1 LRNPPVE
8 RSFYRWY
15 STGCRYISLV
25 ASGSFYILVLA
36 AGLELRKTIAEV
48 GGHIFSEVGQ
58 MLRRPE
64 TSSTPTLITGSIIP
78 TVAWIRSRM
87 PMSLEK
93 LFCPSFIERA
103 GVGDI
108 LDCTDITLTDKVFG
122 AFQQK

>member
-1 LRNPPVE
+1 VE

-64 TSSTPTLITGSIIP
+64 TSCECNTCFCF
-78 TVAWIRSRM
+78 M
-87 PMSLEK
+87 FQLENNLHSNANIDNRFHNPHHRLDSVQNAHVIGK
-93 LFCPSFIERA
+93 A
-103 GVGDI
+103 I
-108 LDCTDITLTDKVFG
+108 LPF
-122 AFQQK
+122 FY